1 MLSSGF
7 VLRFVWGLL
16 RVGLGLIQGWF
27 KVSLGVTQGCF
38 RVY

>member
-16 RVGLGLIQGWF
+16 RIGLGGLFEVGLGVL
-27 KVSLGVTQGCF
+27 
-38 RVY
+38 